1 MTSFNAHGTI
11 SKVDDDKR
19 QVFGWASVTDLN
31 GEPVTDRQND
41 WIAADELEKAVYDY
55 VLKSRVGG
63 TMHERVG
70 KSQPKATSEMIE
82 SFVITPEKIEKMGL
96 PEGSLPIGWWT
107 GFQVRDE
114 DTWNKVKKGELMSFS
129 IHGMGKRQK
138 VDKQSIKKNYTDD
151 LYEIYKACEG
161 DEILFVKSVAYIADE
176 ASERGH
182 PDAAFYAEVT
192 EHFID
197 EITKGTKVEGY
208 TREDGTKVEGYTR
221 GRGRGAA
228 RGAAEVGSVAAAG
241 GALGDVAGR
250 RLTGQQNTPR
260 SVGRAAGRW
269 GALGALAGA
278 VGGAIRPNR
287 STNSDKEIFTNE
299 KGETFITLEDGT
311 VIPLDDDE
319 FTATGQ
325 AMPTVEEA
333 SADRFGLDLDD
344 TLAIMGETGAT
355 DLDDVESILRERGQ
369 LSKHLIG
376 RHNQDDH
383 DPTKG
388 GHSRSQH
395 KDSARVGGAVGAG
408 LGGAIGVGT
417 GLGLRRIGVPGHVVG
432 QHFARPLFSSGP
444 GSVVQPAITAGAAGG
459 MMGWQLGG
467 ESYYGSG
474 TGNRFQ
480 RGVAGAANTLGDP
493 LGTAG
498 RRIFH
503 GSPRRDRSMSKGLT
517 PHQKELIEKYMQVNK
532 GESARGDRIWVEPHE
547 RGGVEV
553 EGHWRQRRKTATHL
567 AWAGIGVGAGGFG
580 LAAIAPSR
588 TASILAAVTVAS
600 GFLGSV
606 FAQEASNQYRRRE
619 AQEFINK
626 HNEEAN
632 HSNRIIDNG
641 QDGIKPKESD
651 LQRMADF
658 AGYKIEARREDGKW
672 NIYPIADDGSVLG
685 LNDINDALV
694 EHTYNYPLTKSKNR
708 IRAVPTFKDVS
719 GLVNA
724 IDEDMSVK
732 EIKAVVE
739 QHVVVSD
746 K

>member
-114 DTWNKVKKGELMSFS
+114 NTWDKVKKGELMSFS

-228 RGAAEVGSVAAAG
+228 RGAAEVGSAAAAG

-250 RLTGQQNTPR
+250 RLTGQRNTPR

-333 SADRFGLDLDD
+333 SADRFGLGLDD

-408 LGGAIGVGT
+408 LGSAAGVGI
-417 GLGLRRIGVPGHVVG
+417 GLGMRRYGLP
-432 QHFARPLFSSGP
+432 A
-444 GSVVQPAITAGAAGG
+444 SVASPAFTTGAAGG

-547 RGGVEV
+547 RGGVEI
-553 EGHWRQRRKTATHL
+553 EGHWRQRQQTATRVS
-567 AWAGIGVGAGGFG
+567 WAGMGVGAGGFV
-580 LAAIAPSR
+580 LAGV
-588 TASILAAVTVAS
+588 ASNPRVAAGAAVTAAA
-600 GFLGSV
+600 GLIASV
-606 FAQEASNQYRRRE
+606 FAQEVGLQARR
-619 AQEFINK
+619 QETENFINK

-658 AGYKIEARREDGKW
+658 SGYKVEARRENGKW
-672 NIYPIADDGSVLG
+672 NIYPVDDDGKVMG
-685 LNDINDALV
+685 LDETKL
-694 EHTYNYPLTKSKNR
+694 EKSKGR
-708 IRAVPTFKDVS
+708 IRAVPTFKNVN

-724 IDEDMSVK
+724 IGEDMSVK
-732 EIKAVVE
+732 EIKALVE